1 MSDVPVGSGIISRRA
16 ARRRRMTI
24 PVAAG
29 GVLALVVIGGA
40 VWAYLGGGKA
50 SEQRLD
56 VPRDP
61 IQVTRIKPKPEPPLP
76 TPASLLAAPAV
87 MAPPLPSTV
96 PLPSH
101 DVVETQHMESGNLT
115 TAYDD
120 DAPRHAPVQ
129 EASAA
134 AAAGPIRPAGMS
146 TVGFK
151 PLAMQGVEAGVIT
164 DLSHTIKPTT
174 RALCTLDQAING
186 QHEGPLVCHLA
197 EPVYGWD
204 LSEVLLPKGTPVI
217 GTYSSLSVGQNRMLA
232 MAANAFRSDGVV
244 VPLGG
249 GPFTDDLGRMGVP
262 GHVDTRFWERF
273 GNALIMDAA
282 LALINLPQAALTS
295 RQPGTTN
302 LNFNAGQ
309 SEGVLNQVLA
319 SSVNLPPILTKN
331 QGEQITILI
340 TQPIH
345 IGEARFEVA
354 R

>member
-1 MSDVPVGSGIISRRA
+1 VSDIPAGPGIISRRA
-16 ARRRRMTI
+16 ARRRRVTI

-76 TPASLLAAPAV
+76 TPASLLAAPV
-87 MAPPLPSTV
+87 VLAPPLPPSV
-96 PLPSH
+96 PLPERQ
-101 DVVETQHMESGNLT
+101 VETRPAESGSLT

-134 AAAGPIRPAGMS
+134 AAGPVRPAGMR

-204 LSEVLLPKGTPVI
+204 LSEVLLPKGTPVM
-217 GTYSSLSVGQNRMLA
+217 GTYQTLSVGQSRMLA
-232 MAANAFRSDGVV
+232 MAANAFRSDGLV

-249 GPFTDDLGRMGVP
+249 GPFTDDLGRMGVR

>member
-1 MSDVPVGSGIISRRA
+1 MSDVPAGPGIVSRRA

-24 PVAAG
+24 PAVAG
-29 GVLALVVIGGA
+29 GGLAVVLVGGA

-50 SEQRLD
+50 TDQRLD

-87 MAPPLPSTV
+87 MAPPLPSSV
-96 PLPSH
+96 PLPSREI
-101 DVVETQHMESGNLT
+101 ETRPAESGSLT

-120 DAPRHAPVQ
+120 DAPRRAPVQ
-129 EASAA
+129 ETSAV
-134 AAAGPIRPAGMS
+134 AAAGPVRPAGMS

-197 EPVYGWD
+197 DPVYSWD

-217 GTYSSLSVGQNRMLA
+217 GTYSSLSVGQSRMLA

-249 GPFTDDLGRMGVP
+249 DPFTDDLGRMGVP

-319 SSVNLPPILTKN
+319 GSVNLPPILTKN